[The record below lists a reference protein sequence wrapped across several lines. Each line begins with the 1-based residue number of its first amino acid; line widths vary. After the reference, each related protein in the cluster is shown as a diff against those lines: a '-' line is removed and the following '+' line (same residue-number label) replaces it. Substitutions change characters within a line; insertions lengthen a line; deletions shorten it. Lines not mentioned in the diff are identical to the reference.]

1 MHTTEAELAA
11 YIGIDWGDKTHA
23 IALLPA
29 RGAQEEHGEL
39 AHTPEAIDAWATQLR
54 KRFGGRRVAV
64 ILEQSKGAL
73 IYALMKYDFLVLYP
87 VNPKQVAYFREVLAP
102 GGNKDDPFDAH
113 TALRLLVSHGDCL
126 RAWTPDDARTRLIG
140 ILCEDRRRLVEQRT
154 RLSNQL
160 QSRLKQV
167 FPLALEV
174 LGSLTTDLAAAFLSR
189 WSSFDEL
196 RQAAADDVAALYRAH
211 GLGRAKIEER
221 LQRIATAVPLAT
233 DAALVAGGRLLI
245 RTLSLQLAALAEPL
259 REYDRQLAEH
269 MQQHPDAAI
278 FQSFPGAGDALAP
291 RLLAAFGTDRDRLQ
305 EAHEMQDIS
314 GISPVT
320 RRSGRTT
327 SVRRRWA
334 CSKFLRQTF
343 QEFAQHSLAK
353 SAWAKAYYNMQRQRG
368 KKHHAAVRA
377 LAFKW
382 IRILFRCWKERTPY
396 DELAYCGR
404 LLQSGSPLCAHMTTS
419 A

>member
-221 LQRIATAVPLAT
+221 LQRIATAVPLVV
-233 DAALVAGGRLLI
+233 AAVGGAGGAAARVRPATCRAHAATPGCGHLSIVSRRRRRAGSAIAGRVRHRPRPSARGPRDAGYQRDFAGHAPQRTHDERSPPVGVQQVPAADVSGI
-245 RTLSLQLAALAEPL
+245 RPALARQIGMGQSVLQHATPARQETSRRGSRPGLQVDSGPVPL
-259 REYDRQLAEH
+259 LEGTH
-269 MQQHPDAAI
+269 AI
-278 FQSFPGAGDALAP
+278 RRTRVLRATPPKRFTAVRPHDNLHLKANEN
-291 RLLAAFGTDRDRLQ
+291 RLQ
-305 EAHEMQDIS
+305 NHITA
-314 GISPVT
+314 
-320 RRSGRTT
+320 
-327 SVRRRWA
+327 
-334 CSKFLRQTF
+334 
-343 QEFAQHSLAK
+343 
-353 SAWAKAYYNMQRQRG
+353 
-368 KKHHAAVRA
+368 
-377 LAFKW
+377 
-382 IRILFRCWKERTPY
+382 
-396 DELAYCGR
+396 
-404 LLQSGSPLCAHMTTS
+404 
-419 A
+419 

>member
-1 MHTTEAELAA
+1 MQTIAAEFAA
-11 YIGIDWGDKTHA
+11 YVGIDWADKMHA
-23 IALLPA
+23 VALLPA
-29 RGAQEEHGEL
+29 GETKEEHGEL
-39 AHTPEAIDAWATQLR
+39 AQTPEAIDAWATRLR
-54 KRFGGRRVAV
+54 ERFGGRRVAV
-64 ILEQSKGAL
+64 LLEQSKGAL

-87 VNPKQVAYFREVLAP
+87 VNPKQVARFREVLAP
-102 GGNKDDPFDAH
+102 SGSKDDPFDAH
-113 TALRLLVSHGDCL
+113 VALRLLVAHGDQL
-126 RAWTPDDARTRLIG
+126 RAWRPDDAQTRLIG
-140 ILCEDRRRLVEQRT
+140 ILAEDRRRLVEQRT

-160 QSRLKQV
+160 QTRLKQV

-174 LGSLTTDLAAAFLSR
+174 LGSLTTDLAAEFLSR

-196 RQAAADDVAALYRAH
+196 RRAAPEDIAALYRAH
-211 GLGRAKIEER
+211 GLGQAKIEER
-221 LQRIATAVPLAT
+221 LQRIAAAMPLTT
-233 DAALVAGGRLLI
+233 DAALVVGGRLLI
-245 RTLSLQLAALAEPL
+245 RTLAMQLAALAEPL

-278 FQSFPGAGDALAP
+278 FRSFPGAGDALAP
-291 RLLAAFGTDRDRLQ
+291 RLLAAFGADRDRLQ
-305 EAHEMQDIS
+305 EAHEMQDLS

-334 CSKFLRQTF
+334 CNKFLRQTF

-353 SAWAKAYYNMQRQRG
+353 SAWAKAYYKMQRERG

-382 IRILFRCWKERTPY
+382 IRILFRCWKNRAPY

-404 LLQSGSPLCAHMTTS
+404 LLQRRSPLCAPMTTS